1 MLQILTKISK
11 FCSVLKQEK
20 KVDFSILSNLESQVA
35 HLRAYETSMF
45 LALLVNPFRP
55 TLSFFNA
62 LPEITEIKWNS

>member
-45 LALLVNPFRP
+45 WHYSLTHFGQRYPF
-55 TLSFFNA
+55 LM
-62 LPEITEIKWNS
+62 LYQK